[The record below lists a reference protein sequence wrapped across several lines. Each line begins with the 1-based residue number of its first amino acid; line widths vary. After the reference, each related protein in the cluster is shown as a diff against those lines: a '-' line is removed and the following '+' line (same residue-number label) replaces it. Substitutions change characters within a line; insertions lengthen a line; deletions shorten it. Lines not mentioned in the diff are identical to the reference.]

1 MVKKIS
7 AILLAISLCAVLC
20 SCESQHD
27 KVNRQFDEAY
37 AAYEEQKLKVDILQ
51 TKLDILNLIIDSA
64 GR

>member
-1 MVKKIS
+1 MKKIS

-37 AAYEEQKLKVDILQ
+37 ADYEEQKLKVDILQ

-64 GR
+64 GK